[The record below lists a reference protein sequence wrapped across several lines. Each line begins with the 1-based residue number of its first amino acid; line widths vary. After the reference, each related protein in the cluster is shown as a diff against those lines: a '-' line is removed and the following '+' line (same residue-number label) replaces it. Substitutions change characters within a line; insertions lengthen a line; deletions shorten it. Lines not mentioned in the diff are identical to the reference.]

1 MNDENLENQFLA
13 ASKNEINKK
22 EFLRHLMDTYG
33 SYVIRLAYSYTKDSN
48 SAEDISQDVFVKAY
62 KSFDQFRGES
72 SLKTW
77 ITRITINTSKDYLKS
92 SWHNK
97 VCFFQNKYFNLLN
110 AKEKKTEIQFI
121 DKEENDRLIKG
132 ILLLPL
138 KYREVILLYYYQDIS
153 TKELSFLLN
162 VPIATIRTRL
172 SRGRKLLKDY
182 WEVEEE

>member
-1 MNDENLENQFLA
+1 MIEENIEAQFIAAPKNQ
-13 ASKNEINKK
+13 INKK
-22 EFLRHLMDTYG
+22 EFLKYLMSNYG
-33 SYVIRLAYSYTKDSN
+33 CYVMRLAYTYTKDTN
-48 SAEDISQDVFVKAY
+48 SAEDISQDVFIKAY
-62 KSFDQFRGES
+62 NSIDQFRGES

-97 VCFFQNKYFNLLN
+97 VRFFQNKYFNLLI

-172 SRGRKLLKDY
+172 SRGRKLLKEY
-182 WEVEEE
+182 WEVEE

>member
-1 MNDENLENQFLA
+1 MTEQNIENQFIA
-13 ASKNEINKK
+13 TPKNQINKK
-22 EFLRHLMDTYG
+22 EFLNYLMGKYG
-33 SYVIRLAYSYTKDSN
+33 SYVMRLAYSYTKDTN
-48 SAEDISQDVFVKAY
+48 SAEDISQDVFIKAY
-62 KSFDQFRGES
+62 NSFDQFRGES

-97 VCFFQNKYFNLLN
+97 VRFLQNRYFNLLK

-138 KYREVILLYYYQDIS
+138 KYREVILLYYYQDVS

-182 WEVEEE
+182 WEVEG